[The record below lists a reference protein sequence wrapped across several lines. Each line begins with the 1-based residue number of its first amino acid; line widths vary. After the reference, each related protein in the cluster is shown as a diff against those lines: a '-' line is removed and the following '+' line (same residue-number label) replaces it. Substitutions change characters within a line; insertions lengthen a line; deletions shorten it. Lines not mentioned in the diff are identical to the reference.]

1 MATGSFDG
9 ELTQFGPLPNFP
21 LELAIMDTGS
31 TGGAALRLAGRQAGF
46 PPGLGARS
54 GAVLREIVEQ
64 YLETGE
70 PVGSRTL
77 SRRLPMNLSP
87 ATIRNVMADL
97 TDAGLLF
104 APHTSAGR
112 LPTEQGLRLF
122 VDGLLH
128 FGELAEDEREAI
140 SAALAAAGRSL
151 EDTLAEASSMLS
163 GLSAAAGLVLAPKS
177 EGPLKHIEFVPL
189 GPGRALVVLVAADG
203 HVENRVIETPPGLPP
218 SALQQAGNYLNS
230 RLSGRPLGEL
240 RRIVGEE
247 MAADRTQLDAL
258 STVVVEAG
266 LATWTGEGRSGSLIV
281 RGQARLLS
289 DVTQIE
295 RLGAIQT
302 LFERLETQETML
314 RLLELA
320 EQSEGVRIYIGA
332 ESGLFGT
339 TGVATVVA
347 PARNEEGRIVGAIG
361 VIGPTRIN
369 YGRII
374 PVVDYTARVIGRL
387 LG

>member
-1 MATGSFDG
+1 MNKPVPPPGAPARVLGRLSGLGT
-9 ELTQFGPLPNFP
+9 PL
-21 LELAIMDTGS
+21 
-31 TGGAALRLAGRQAGF
+31 
-46 PPGLGARS
+46 PPGLDARS
-54 GAVLREIVEQ
+54 AAVLREIVEQ
-64 YLETGE
+64 YVETGE

-97 TDAGLLF
+97 TDTGLLF

-122 VDGLLH
+122 VDGLLN
-128 FGELAEDEREAI
+128 FGELSEDERETI
-140 SAALAAAGRSL
+140 SAALAASGRSL
-151 EDTLAEASSMLS
+151 EDTLTEASSMLS
-163 GLSAAAGLVLAPKS
+163 GLSSAAGLVLAPKS
-177 EGPLKHIEFVPL
+177 DAALRHIEFVPL
-189 GPGRALVVLVAADG
+189 GPGRALVVLVTADG

-218 SALQQAGNYLNS
+218 SALQQASNYLNA
-230 RLSGRPLGEL
+230 RLSGRPLTEL
-240 RRIVGEE
+240 RRVVSEE
-247 MAADRTQLDAL
+247 MTANRTELDEL
-258 STVVVEAG
+258 STHVVEAG
-266 LATWTGEGRSGSLIV
+266 LATWTDEGRSPGSLII
-281 RGQARLLS
+281 RGHARLLS

-295 RLGAIQT
+295 RISAIQG
-302 LFERLETQETML
+302 LFERLEAQETML

-320 EQSEGVRIYIGA
+320 EQSDGVRIFIGA
-332 ESGLFGT
+332 ESGLFAT
-339 TGVATVVA
+339 SGVSMVVA
-347 PARNEEGRIVGAIG
+347 PARSEGGRIVGAIG

>member
-1 MATGSFDG
+1 MDQPVIPPAGRPV
-9 ELTQFGPLPNFP
+9 PLPP
-21 LELAIMDTGS
+21 SLD
-31 TGGAALRLAGRQAGF
+31 
-46 PPGLGARS
+46 ARS
-54 GAVLREIVEQ
+54 AAVLREIVEQ
-64 YLETGE
+64 YVETGD

-112 LPTEQGLRLF
+112 LPTELGLRLF
-122 VDGLLH
+122 VDGLLQ
-128 FGELAEDEREAI
+128 FGELAEDERVAI
-140 SAALAAAGRSL
+140 SAALAASGRSL
-151 EDTLAEASSMLS
+151 EDTLAEASTLLS
-163 GLSAAAGLVLAPKS
+163 GLSDAAGLVLAPKS
-177 EGPLKHIEFVPL
+177 EGPLRHIEFVPL
-189 GPGRALVVLVAADG
+189 GPGRALVILVNGDG

-218 SALQQAGNYLNS
+218 SALQQAGNFLNA
-230 RLSGRPLGEL
+230 RLAGRPMNEL
-240 RRIVGEE
+240 RRAVAEDL
-247 MAADRTQLDAL
+247 AADRSQLDAL
-258 STVVVEAG
+258 TSKVVEAG

-295 RLGAIQT
+295 RLSAIQV

-314 RLLELA
+314 RLLDLA
-320 EQSEGVRIYIGA
+320 ERSDGVRIFIGA
-332 ESGLFGT
+332 ESGLFGLS
-339 TGVATVVA
+339 GVSMVVA
-347 PARNEEGRIVGAIG
+347 PARNTAHRIVGAIG